1 MMEGQWDDWLTSRIR
16 ENTIERIFE
25 NVKHFNM
32 SCFSVVLVR
41 IFSGVVVGM
50 LL

>member
-1 MMEGQWDDWLTSRIR
+1 MVEEQWVDWLTSRIR

-32 SCFSVVLVR
+32 SCFFLLVR
-41 IFSGVVVGM
+41 IFFGVVVGM
-50 LL
+50 VL